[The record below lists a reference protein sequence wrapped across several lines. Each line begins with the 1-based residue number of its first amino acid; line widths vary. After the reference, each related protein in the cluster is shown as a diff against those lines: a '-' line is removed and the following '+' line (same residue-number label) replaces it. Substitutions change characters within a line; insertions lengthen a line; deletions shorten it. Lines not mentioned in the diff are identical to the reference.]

1 MTQISTEADVGSR
14 VSTEE
19 HARARGRFIVMAA
32 LHALASLR
40 LTVALLAMSMV
51 LILAGTLAQMHDGVW
66 TVVHEYFRSTH
77 TWIRLRLFV
86 PDSWGVSDRVAILF
100 PGGLTIGVLLFV
112 NLVAAHAVRFKL
124 SAKRVGIIVTHLGVI
139 LLLAGEFVTGAFADE
154 GNMSIDEGKSSNFV
168 EDIRT
173 AELAVIDKTDPTS
186 DIVIAIPMAQLHEGA
201 TIRHPMLG
209 FEIHVDS
216 WMANSTLAA
225 VTGGMDGDPR
235 LSMGPT
241 ADMGIGRNVRARG
254 VARATGVD
262 GSTVDVPSA
271 YVTLMDGDRR
281 LGTMMVSVHLEPEQ
295 SFGVGGKSY
304 AMALRFK
311 RTYKPYTLELIDFK
325 HDLYVG
331 TNRPKN
337 FSSLV
342 RLIDPEHHVN
352 REVMI
357 RMNEPLRYRGD
368 TLYQA
373 SFKSD
378 NSGTV
383 LQVVRNPGW
392 LLPYVSCGLV
402 VSGMLFHFGYRSWS
416 KRRGGAVRRG
426 DGMEGTR

>member
-1 MTQISTEADVGSR
+1 
-14 VSTEE
+14 
-19 HARARGRFIVMAA
+19 
-32 LHALASLR
+32 
-40 LTVALLAMSMV
+40 
-51 LILAGTLAQMHDGVW
+51 
-66 TVVHEYFRSTH
+66 
-77 TWIRLRLFV
+77 
-86 PDSWGVSDRVAILF
+86 
-100 PGGLTIGVLLFV
+100 
-112 NLVAAHAVRFKL
+112 
-124 SAKRVGIIVTHLGVI
+124 
-139 LLLAGEFVTGAFADE
+139 
-154 GNMSIDEGKSSNFV
+154 
-168 EDIRT
+168 
-173 AELAVIDKTDPTS
+173 
-186 DIVIAIPMAQLHEGA
+186 
-201 TIRHPMLG
+201 
-209 FEIHVDS
+209 
-216 WMANSTLAA
+216 
-225 VTGGMDGDPR
+225 
-235 LSMGPT
+235 
-241 ADMGIGRNVRARG
+241 
-254 VARATGVD
+254 
-262 GSTVDVPSA
+262 
-271 YVTLMDGDRR
+271 
-281 LGTMMVSVHLEPEQ
+281 MMVSVHLEPEQ
-295 SFGVGGKSY
+295 SFGVGKSY